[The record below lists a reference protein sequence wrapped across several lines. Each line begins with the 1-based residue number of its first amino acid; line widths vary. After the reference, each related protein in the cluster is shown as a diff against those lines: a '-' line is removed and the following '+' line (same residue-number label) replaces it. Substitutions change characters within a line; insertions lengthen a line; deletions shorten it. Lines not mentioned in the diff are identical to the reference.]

1 MKTPLPA
8 IVLAAGQGSRMGR
21 AKQLLRVGDS
31 TLLQLAV
38 ERARMA
44 TCLAP
49 IVVTGARHELMETD
63 LATQDVQVVHNPDWE
78 SGMGSS
84 IAAGVQHLNYWHPAA
99 EGCLITLVD
108 QPMVDIAILDSFIS
122 AFRRERPHIAAASY
136 QGTLGVP
143 AIFSRI
149 LFAELESLHEG
160 GGAKKII
167 QAHHSRVL
175 AIECPE
181 AARDIDTPEDW
192 DRFLRD
198 QHNK

>member
-1 MKTPLPA
+1 MTSPLPA
-8 IVLAAGQGSRMGR
+8 IVLAAGQASRMGR
-21 AKQLLRVGDS
+21 AKQLLRVEDS

-63 LATQDVQVVHNPDWE
+63 LTTQDAQLVHNPDWE

-84 IAAGVQHLNYWHPAA
+84 ISAGVQQLRYWHPAA

-108 QPMVDIAILDSFIS
+108 QPLVTISILEDFMK
-122 AFRRERPHIAAASY
+122 AFRKNPQIVAARY

-143 AIFSRI
+143 AIFPRTF
-149 LFAELESLHEG
+149 FAELEALHTG
-160 GGAKKII
+160 GGAKQII
-167 QAHHSRVL
+167 KKHRSQVL
-175 AIECPE
+175 AIDCPE
-181 AARDIDTPEDW
+181 AGCDIDTPEDW
-192 DRFLRD
+192 EHFLGD
-198 QHNK
+198 QRNK

>member
-1 MKTPLPA
+1 MTLPS
-8 IVLAAGQGSRMGR
+8 IILAAGEASRMGR

-63 LATQDVQVVHNPDWE
+63 LSTQDVHLVHNPDWE

-84 IAAGVQHLNYWHPAA
+84 IATGVKHLRYWHPAA

-108 QPMVDIAILDSFIS
+108 QPLVTIS
-122 AFRRERPHIAAASY
+122 TLEALMNAFRTNRTLIVATSY
-136 QGTLGVP
+136 EETLGVP
-143 AIFSRI
+143 AIFSRT
-149 LFAELESLHEG
+149 LFAELEALHTG
-160 GGAKKII
+160 GGAKGII
-167 QAHHSRVL
+167 HKHRSQVL
-175 AIECPE
+175 AMECPE
-181 AARDIDTPEDW
+181 AGLDIDTPEDW
-192 DRFLRD
+192 ERFLRD